1 MGISKEIA
9 GLKVGLYIDVANLS
23 LNGGFGLRYDVLREF
38 VCRGGA
44 EPMRL
49 NAYVSFDADRAA
61 ADPGYKAA
69 QYGFHSVLRDLGFK
83 VIEKRVKWFTDENG
97 NRFGKANVDLDLA
110 VDALLQSENMDRV
123 LLATGD
129 GDFVQVVRA
138 LQNKGCR
145 VEVVAF
151 DNVSAELRREADSF
165 ISGYLIPNLLPVQH
179 QRSRPALPWGDLGS
193 VVRGVCC
200 SHDPD
205 KPYGFLRFLRSFD
218 AELWKTDTRQPDS
231 PYRTIFCHDSE
242 LPEGIRVYDLPS
254 RSLLFE
260 FEIAEG
266 EPGKGLKAVNVTRI
280 LPKGGPGRDREPSGN
295 RDLPFRNGN
304 TQD

>member
-1 MGISKEIA
+1 MSISKENT

-49 NAYVSFDADRAA
+49 NAYVSYDSDRAV
-61 ADPGYKAA
+61 ADHGYKAS

-83 VIEKRVKWFTDENG
+83 VIEKRVKWFTDEHG

-123 LLATGD
+123 LMATGD

-151 DNVSAELRREADSF
+151 DNVSADLRREADSF
-165 ISGYLIPNLLPVQH
+165 ISGYLIPNLLPVQRG
-179 QRSRPALPWGDLGS
+179 RSWSAQAWGDVGS

-205 KPYGFLRFLRSFD
+205 KPYGFLRFLQDFN

-242 LPEGIRVYDLPS
+242 LPEEVRVYDLPS
-254 RSLLFE
+254 RSLIFE

-266 EPGKGLKAVNVTRI
+266 EPGKGQKAVNVTRI
-280 LPKGGPGRDREPSGN
+280 MPKSKGGPGRDGPVNRE
-295 RDLPFRNGN
+295 LPFKNGN
-304 TQD
+304 S